1 MKIVYY
7 TCQTGPGEGY
17 IPSIKE
23 QIPDGIEAYFL
34 HDGYLGTPENRG
46 WNYIDLTKEA
56 DCPTASFQLR
66 QRYGRFLHHRWFPD
80 ADWTIY
86 TDQKYYLHRNF
97 WEECL
102 SLIEN
107 ATTELG
113 GSLDCI
119 VNNAGITQDNLA
131 IRMSLDEWRRVIDI
145 NLTSTFLMSKFA
157 IKKMLK
163 NKSGKI
169 VNITSVVGH
178 MGNLGQANYTASKAG
193 IVAMSKSLAIEYAKK
208 NINVNCIS
216 PGFIKTA
223 MTDKIDE
230 KFKETII
237 SKIPSARLGEPED
250 IANAVGFLCSDQSS
264 YINGETLH
272 VNGGMYMA

>member
-1 MKIVYY
+1 MRDLKGKNIIITGASGGIGNSIVKKLYDNGANILASGTRIEKLDELKKNFEKIKILKFDIS
-7 TCQTGPGEGY
+7 Q
-17 IPSIKE
+17 S
-23 QIPDGIEAYFL
+23 DNIEEF
-34 HDGYLGTPENRG
+34 
-46 WNYIDLTKEA
+46 
-56 DCPTASFQLR
+56 
-66 QRYGRFLHHRWFPD
+66 
-80 ADWTIY
+80 
-86 TDQKYYLHRNF
+86 
-97 WEECL
+97 
-102 SLIEN
+102 IEN
-107 ATTELG
+107 ATKELG
-113 GSLDCI
+113 GNLDCI

-131 IRMSLDEWRRVIDI
+131 IRMSLEEWKKVIDI

-178 MGNLGQANYTASKAG
+178 TGNLGQANYTASKAG
-193 IVAMSKSLAIEYAKK
+193 IIAMSKSLSIEYAKK

-230 KFKETII
+230 KFKEAIV

-250 IANAVGFLCSDQSS
+250 IANAVLFLVSNQSN

-272 VNGGMYMA
+272 VNGGMDRA